1 MRILLV
7 SVVHAALLLAVAP
20 PVFAQG
26 TPAPGYERN
35 MPPPGPYEAK
45 LDALAAAHD
54 YSALGKAVVTDIKD
68 METASRALNWLR
80 AQQFAKGGSSYI
92 AYLYAAL
99 LWRTSQSI
107 PEPGRSGLAQNA
119 GIQLTQAR
127 WLIQSEGFQCLDTTA
142 PQAAWLSV
150 ESGLLPLVQ
159 YVAKLLE
166 ADKKK
171 INEIALEALLVT
183 FPARRN
189 DVWLC
194 RSGMAQYGKY
204 FEKHPEVGNKRVDE
218 FKGRT
223 IVLDDPS
230 IMPDFVPYADWK
242 AKRRVAI
249 DKITDGL
256 GVARVTNYRDTVSRL
271 K

>member
-1 MRILLV
+1 MRTLLV
-7 SVVHAALLLAVAP
+7 SVVSAALLLVVAP
-20 PVFAQG
+20 PVLAQG

-54 YSALGKAVVTDIKD
+54 YSALGKAVVTDVRD

-107 PEPGRSGLAQNA
+107 PEPGKTGLAQNA
-119 GIQLTQAR
+119 GIQLMQAR
-127 WLIQSEGFQCLDTTA
+127 WLVQAEGFQCSDTTA
-142 PQAAWLSV
+142 PQTGWIAI
-150 ESGLLPLVQ
+150 ESGLRPLVQ
-159 YVAKLLE
+159 YVAKLPE

-171 INEIALEALLVT
+171 INDVALEALLVT

-204 FEKHPEVGNKRVDE
+204 FEKHPEIGNKPVDE

-242 AKRRVAI
+242 AKRRAAI

-256 GVARVTNYRDTVSRL
+256 GVARVTNYRDAVSRL